1 MEKYSF
7 KYLYILTV
15 FIKPQIIE
23 ENGDPD
29 WDHKSNLVKKK
40 KKEALLEILLGKET
54 VSRFHYKIENHRST
68 EKTEQKH
75 SIIKT
80 FKVGYALFC
89 FFILPL
95 FYL

>member
-40 KKEALLEILLGKET
+40 K
-54 VSRFHYKIENHRST
+54 RSST
-68 EKTEQKH
+68 
-75 SIIKT
+75 
-80 FKVGYALFC
+80 
-89 FFILPL
+89 
-95 FYL
+95 